1 MVRTVHRT
9 LSALIAAAAI
19 LGPALCAHA
28 QSKPAAPAPA
38 SAAKPAAAPS
48 AAPAGASGR
57 VTGRALEKGHEPVP
71 FANVIILGTKQGTMT
86 DETGAFVIAGV
97 PVG

>member
-38 SAAKPAAAPS
+38 SAAKPACR
-48 AAPAGASGR
+48 AGRRTRGCQRSR
-57 VTGRALEKGHEPVP
+57 HRACAREGP
-71 FANVIILGTKQGTMT
+71 
-86 DETGAFVIAGV
+86 
-97 PVG
+97 

>member
-38 SAAKPAAAPS
+38 TAAKPAAAPG
-48 AAPAGASGR
+48 AAPAAASGR
-57 VTGRALEKGHEPVP
+57 VTGRALEKGHEAVP
-71 FANVIILGTKQGTMT
+71 FANVIILGDRKS
-86 DETGAFVIAGV
+86 VV
-97 PVG
+97 